1 MSGEW
6 RHRRGGGLA
15 IRMLSNKGRVVEV
28 PMGMWTN
35 GRKQVCWK
43 ALKPRVMPHCD
54 GTVTVH
60 TNAGDIISTFKARS
74 LQPTE
79 DPHTFT
85 MTSPTGYFG
94 VDAHLMV
101 EGPHGRAF
109 TFSYLNTHDDRKLS
123 RKVILSYGLI
133 CGVVSVLRIND
144 F

>member
-6 RHRRGGGLA
+6 RLRRGGGLV
-15 IRMLSNKGRVVEV
+15 IRMLSNKNRVVEV
-28 PMGMWTN
+28 PMDMWTN

-109 TFSYLNTHDDRKLS
+109 TFSYLNTHDDS
-123 RKVILSYGLI
+123 EEIT
-133 CGVVSVLRIND
+133 VVEYEAIKSIVLKN
-144 F
+144 